1 MRAVTRQSCS
11 PSISRMIRMSARPE
25 RLDSSFRAATALRA
39 AASAPEAGSSSGRN
53 SAADTTPVTPG
64 TPPSAA
70 PTSRA
75 MSSRS
80 AGRIAD
86 VPENRSTTS
95 TGTSGPMCSS
105 SQR

>member
-1 MRAVTRQSCS
+1 MIRQSCS
-11 PSISRMIRMSARPE
+11 PSISRMIRMSDSPARFV
-25 RLDSSFRAATALRA
+25 SSFRAMIALRA
-39 AASAPEAGSSSGRN
+39 VARMPDADCSSGRK

-64 TPPSAA
+64 RSPRAA

-80 AGRIAD
+80 AGRMSDPGA
-86 VPENRSTTS
+86 NRSTTS
-95 TGTSGPMCSS
+95 TGTSGPIFSS

>member
-1 MRAVTRQSCS
+1 MSERPVRFASSLRA
-11 PSISRMIRMSARPE
+11 I
-25 RLDSSFRAATALRA
+25 TALRA
-39 AASAPEAGSSSGRN
+39 AASEPDAGSASGMN

-64 TPPSAA
+64 NCPSAA

-80 AGRIAD
+80 AGRMPD
-86 VPENRSTTS
+86 VSENRSTTS
-95 TGTSGPMCSS
+95 TGTSGPMCFS